1 MRNFQYLLA
10 LLICFSV
17 QAVWAAEDVAPAVPD
32 LSLPMEEPLL
42 EPEPVRKPVAK
53 LSASTEPVIMVD
65 DDSVRQARQ
74 RRKNKRPAPKP
85 APASQVAAEP
95 VPAPVALAQAPAPV
109 QQPMPVAQPP
119 VAPVPQQPAF
129 EPARETKATMAKPQP
144 VNKKPQKV
152 VFDPPTQR
160 DPTLSPDDTLLLQFR
175 ERQERERLE
184 AERRRKEA
192 EERRRLEELR
202 RQRELELE
210 LLRDPSRAIRG
221 KIRISGIIG
230 QEVFIGNKVY
240 TVGDSVLGAR
250 IVQVLPE
257 AVVFRYKG
265 QKFTKKVQLK

>member
-1 MRNFQYLLA
+1 MRNFQLLLA
-10 LLICFSV
+10 LLTCFSV

-42 EPEPVRKPVAK
+42 DPEPARKPVA
-53 LSASTEPVIMVD
+53 AAMANEPVIMVND
-65 DDSVRQARQ
+65 ESVTQARQ
-74 RRKNKRPAPKP
+74 KRKPKRPAPKP
-85 APASQVAAEP
+85 APQVAADP
-95 VPAPVALAQAPAPV
+95 IPAPVALAQAPAPV
-109 QQPMPVAQPP
+109 QQPMPVTQVPADP
-119 VAPVPQQPAF
+119 VAQPAF
-129 EPARETKATMAKPQP
+129 EPARETKDTMAKPQP

-152 VFDPPTQR
+152 VYNPPTPR
-160 DPTLSPDDTLLLQFR
+160 DPTLSPDDTLLLQAR
-175 ERQERERLE
+175 EKAKREAEENARRRRE
-184 AERRRKEA
+184 ADERRRQ
-192 EERRRLEELR
+192 EELR
-202 RQRELELE
+202 RQYELELE
-210 LLRDPSRAIRG
+210 LLRDPSKQIRG